1 MRRCARLPVPTSS
14 GAPLAIRIARRW
26 TRRWSG
32 HWSFPNGSRRQL
44 ATDLATCVSSSERTG
59 DIAIMMMW
67 QPSDDSDT
75 RTQAP
80 PTAPAFLAHNE
91 GDMVAVAVQD
101 VAPGERSVVYLDSD
115 REARMTVT
123 EEIPLG
129 HKVAL
134 VDLAAD
140 AEVIEYGVRV
150 ALA

>member
-1 MRRCARLPVPTSS
+1 MT
-14 GAPLAIRIARRW
+14 
-26 TRRWSG
+26 
-32 HWSFPNGSRRQL
+32 
-44 ATDLATCVSSSERTG
+44 
-59 DIAIMMMW
+59 MW
-67 QPSDDSDT
+67 QPLDESET

-150 ALA
+150 ALTRQPIKAGQLVHVHNVRSARWQNSI